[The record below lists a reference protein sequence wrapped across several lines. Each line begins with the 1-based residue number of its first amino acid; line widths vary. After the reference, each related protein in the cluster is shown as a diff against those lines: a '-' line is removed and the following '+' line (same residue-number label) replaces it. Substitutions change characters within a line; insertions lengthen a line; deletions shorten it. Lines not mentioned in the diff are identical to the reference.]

1 MINLKRV
8 VMTEVNL
15 VRKAKKNCVF
25 LALEKSFQLEY
36 VDGEPLFVCNVCDK
50 GLDSEAEV

>member
-1 MINLKRV
+1 MINLKRL

-15 VRKAKKNCVF
+15 VRKAKKKS
-25 LALEKSFQLEY
+25 LAVEECFQLKY